1 VFSRS
6 LKTVTFF
13 QLSCS
18 GSNEQLKAIA
28 LKSSVLELGN
38 AKRCSERKG
47 RKAMTSEANFFE
59 EAPKGHYKS
68 LRRMLAEKLKKGG
81 ASNFFISQ
89 QQC

>member
-1 VFSRS
+1 
-6 LKTVTFF
+6 
-13 QLSCS
+13 
-18 GSNEQLKAIA
+18 
-28 LKSSVLELGN
+28 
-38 AKRCSERKG
+38 
-47 RKAMTSEANFFE
+47 MTSEANFFE